1 MWTFLPRWK
10 DQTVIRDSV
19 PLCLLFSYE
28 HEDNHTCHEVIVQV
42 NSVPTKSPQVP
53 RTWQV
58 FRWANIDGAPVS
70 MSGTLLDAKDLTV
83 SKIDLTEFIL
93 GVAMKWVLFIM
104 YIIIIIT

>member
-1 MWTFLPRWK
+1 
-10 DQTVIRDSV
+10 
-19 PLCLLFSYE
+19 
-28 HEDNHTCHEVIVQV
+28 
-42 NSVPTKSPQVP
+42 
-53 RTWQV
+53 
-58 FRWANIDGAPVS
+58 